1 MQDYNTGMVHV
12 EEAVEADLNALCAI
26 DRLVIGSSERRSF
39 LSSAIAARRCY
50 KAVVGSEAVGF
61 MVIEKGLYGHAFISF
76 MIVHPGH
83 RREGVASA
91 LIDYAE
97 FIAPTDKLFTSTST
111 GNTDMQRLCESL
123 GFVRSSSI
131 DNLESDES
139 EIVYYKQLEKKAVVG
154 GRS

>member
-1 MQDYNTGMVHV
+1 MVHV

-26 DRLVIGSSERRSF
+26 DRLVIGSSEPRSF

-50 KAVVGSEAVGF
+50 KAVLGGEAVGF
-61 MVIEKGLYGHAFISF
+61 MVVEKGLYGHAFISF

-83 RREGVASA
+83 RRAGIASA

-97 FIAPTDKLFTSTST
+97 SIAPTDKLFTSTST
-111 GNTDMQRLCESL
+111 GNIEMQRLCEAL

-131 DNLESDES
+131 DNLEGDDS
-139 EIVYYKQLEKKAVVG
+139 EIVFYKTVEKKAAANT
-154 GRS
+154 